1 MSGPADLA
9 ASSADRTRARRGLLI
24 FLSLMV
30 AFNAVFV
37 AALTVTGDWRW
48 IYAMPWSVALSSV
61 IARLVV
67 REGVADVS
75 FRLGGPRTL
84 YWIVVGV
91 IYPLVVT
98 LVAFGAAWLTG
109 LAPFVPPPAEYW
121 VALLFNMAVGT
132 VFAAFTAV
140 GEEIGWRGYLLI
152 RLIDA
157 GVPRPV
163 LVSGVIWGLWYVP
176 LIVAGLAFAEHPSML
191 AAIVVSMVW
200 FVAAGFLLARAR
212 LETGSIWPCVVQS
225 IMIQV
230 AFWPEWATAGMGAA
244 FWHEG
249 ATGGED
255 AVIWLGRE
263 AGILVAAAMVLAAL
277 VLCRGSWTFK
287 RTPDQ
292 PMAAPSA
299 L

>member
-1 MSGPADLA
+1 MSGPADVA
-9 ASSADRTRARRGLLI
+9 ASSADRTRARRGLVI
-24 FLSLMV
+24 FLGLVV

-37 AALTVTGDWRW
+37 AALTVTGDLGW
-48 IYAMPWSVALSSV
+48 IYAMPWSVALSSI

-91 IYPLVVT
+91 LYPLVVS

-109 LAPFVPPPAEYW
+109 LAPFVPPPPEFVSAI
-121 VALLFNMAVGT
+121 LFNVAVGT
-132 VFAAFTAV
+132 VFAAFTALA
-140 GEEIGWRGYLLI
+140 EEIGWRGYMLT

-176 LIVAGLAFAEHPSML
+176 LIVTGLAFAEHPSTL
-191 AAIVVSMVW
+191 VAVLVSMVW

-225 IMIQV
+225 TMIQV
-230 AFWPEWATAGMGAA
+230 AFWPEWATAGLGAV
-244 FWHEG
+244 FWPDG

-255 AVIWLGRE
+255 AVVWVGRE

-287 RTPDQ
+287 RTPNQ
-292 PMAAPSA
+292 PMSPPVA

>member
-48 IYAMPWSVALSSV
+48 IYAMPWSVALSSI

-121 VALLFNMAVGT
+121 IALLFNVAVGT

-140 GEEIGWRGYLLI
+140 GEEVGWRGYLLI

-163 LVSGVIWGLWYVP
+163 LVTGVIWGLWYVP

-191 AAIVVSMVW
+191 AAIAVSMVW

>member
-1 MSGPADLA
+1 MSGPAHLA

-24 FLSLMV
+24 FLGLMV

-48 IYAMPWSVALSSV
+48 IYAMPWSVTLSSI

-109 LAPFVPPPAEYW
+109 LAPFVPPPTEYW